1 MDVKWILIGSHEDT
15 SGVKWM
21 SSGCQVDVEWML
33 SGWGVDINIDTGLFC
48 SCYMEQ
54 GRVKSDSLL
63 FHITRPKQPR
73 AK

>member
-33 SGWGVDINIDTGLFC
+33 SECQVDVEW
-48 SCYMEQ
+48 M
-54 GRVKSDSLL
+54 
-63 FHITRPKQPR
+63 
-73 AK
+73 